1 MRGTQGVGSALMTQK
16 QGAGQSGMTLIEV
29 LVALLI
35 LSVGALGAAA
45 VQLNA
50 LKLTDS
56 ALRTTEA
63 SVIAHDMLERVR
75 ANPQAN
81 YSLASS
87 GEAPE
92 VGNPDDPRQQDL
104 FDFASNLKRMGESAE
119 GRISATDNAVI
130 IQIDWSDARGAR
142 QDGHRETFMLSSTV
156 SADTSTKP

>member
-1 MRGTQGVGSALMTQK
+1 MMQK

-56 ALRTTEA
+56 ALRNTEA
-63 SVIAHDMLERVR
+63 SFIAHDMLERIR

-81 YSLASS
+81 YSLGSLS
-87 GEAPE
+87 QAPTT
-92 VGNPDDPRQQDL
+92 GNLDDPRQQDL
-104 FDFASNLKRMGESAE
+104 FDFASNLKRMGEGAE
-119 GRISATDNAVI
+119 GRISLANNAVT
-130 IQIDWSDARGAR
+130 IQIEWSDARGAQ
-142 QDGHRETFMLSSTV
+142 QDGHRETFMLTSTV
-156 SADTSTKP
+156 SADTSIIP